1 MMPILNSVDLDKSIF
16 VGYFLCEYLVDSNA
30 IL

>member
-1 MMPILNSVDLDKSIF
+1 MYKLANFFKNIFKIFRNILDKSIF
-16 VGYFLCEYLVDSNA
+16 VGYT